1 MADWFG
7 PDDPRIVDLDQR
19 PPRPQLL
26 RWRFEPAP
34 DQPNEDVEFVS
45 EWDVDGEVKPV
56 SAYWKDETLLADRG
70 VWNSLMNIIKPGSA
84 N

>member
-1 MADWFG
+1 MAEWNS
-7 PDDPRIVDLDQR
+7 PTDPRIVDLDQR

-26 RWRFEPAP
+26 RWRFEP
-34 DQPNEDVEFVS
+34 NEDPTHPVNFVS
-45 EWDVDGEVKPV
+45 EWDVDGVTRPITAAWV
-56 SAYWKDETLLADRG
+56 SESLLADRG